1 MNLEEKKE
9 EEKAQYAVRP
19 HHRQKRLTDGKD
31 DTLKY
36 RNILNSVF
44 MLLAIGG
51 VIVYTQTEHRFI
63 ATVVL
68 IAAVILKFVEVSL
81 RMFRK

>member
-51 VIVYTQTEHRFI
+51 VIV
-63 ATVVL
+63 
-68 IAAVILKFVEVSL
+68 
-81 RMFRK
+81 